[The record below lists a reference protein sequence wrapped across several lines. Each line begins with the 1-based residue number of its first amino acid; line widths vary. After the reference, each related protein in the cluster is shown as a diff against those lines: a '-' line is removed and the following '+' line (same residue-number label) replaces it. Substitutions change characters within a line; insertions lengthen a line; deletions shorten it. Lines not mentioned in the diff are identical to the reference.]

1 MHQEV
6 KEAIVLSPLF
16 LMWSQF
22 YFLNGLLVE
31 WIATWKEGL
40 NAHIAI
46 VDCKIIDRMREI
58 SLSPRV
64 SLNKK
69 K

>member
-31 WIATWKEGL
+31 WITT
-40 NAHIAI
+40 
-46 VDCKIIDRMREI
+46 
-58 SLSPRV
+58 
-64 SLNKK
+64 
-69 K
+69 